1 MVVVFD
7 RRMSVNL
14 NAVEAQAFLFT
25 IYDLPLTKMRL
36 FRREKKKQSMEERE
50 TAGGDWPEE
59 LGDEETPERIRVND
73 RRRFNLESDE
83 PATGAAGEESAP
95 PRQPSLKPS
104 YVEELEART
113 RVAEQK
119 AADVQS
125 RFEQVR
131 ADLKRETDELR
142 QRLARNAE
150 ERAAREKAAFLSS
163 LLPVMDNLQRAI
175 AAAESGGSKESLL
188 DGLRGTVS
196 GFESVLA
203 QTGAEPVEAL
213 GQPFDPELHEAVD
226 TTEVEPEL
234 DGTVT
239 AQYSRG
245 YRLGNQLLRPA
256 RVQVGRAS
264 ETAQGAAE

>member
-1 MVVVFD
+1 
-7 RRMSVNL
+7 
-14 NAVEAQAFLFT
+14 
-25 IYDLPLTKMRL
+25 MRL

-59 LGDEETPERIRVND
+59 IGADEPAEKIRVND

-83 PATGAAGEESAP
+83 PAASDESA
-95 PRQPSLKPS
+95 QQGPSLKPT

-113 RVAEQK
+113 RAAEQK

-131 ADLKRETDELR
+131 AELKRETDELR

-150 ERAAREKAAFLSS
+150 ERVTREKAAFISS
-163 LLPVMDNLQRAI
+163 LLPVIDNLQRAI
-175 AAAESGGSKESLL
+175 DAAESGGSQESLL
-188 DGLRGTVS
+188 DGLRGTIS
-196 GFESVLA
+196 GFENVLA

-226 TTEVEPEL
+226 TTEVEPERE
-234 DGTVT
+234 GAVT

-245 YRLGNQLLRPA
+245 YKIGNQLLRPA

-264 ETAQGAAE
+264 NAAQAGGE